1 MQNTQNIERLTKAK
15 HTADFL
21 VSELRELY
29 VKASPMLSLLI
40 TPELELAVKISRQ
53 LNAILETVNTETIL
67 NE

>member
-15 HTADFL
+15 HTAEFL
-21 VSELRELY
+21 VTELRELY
-29 VKASPMLSLLI
+29 VKASPMLSLVI

-53 LNAILETVNTETIL
+53 LNSILDTVTFENIQ